1 MGICRHGH
9 CVYKKDGMIAEEIT
23 LLSVNWN
30 QRKVM
35 ELMLKSYV
43 KHHKESEW
51 SPELNLMLVDNGSD
65 DDSKKWLTENGVPFI
80 DLPFNIGHEAAIN
93 AVYKKIDTKYCLLV
107 DTDVQFMSNCWQYPL
122 NSTCLVAGDLITG
135 DVLGAAVK
143 PRIGAWF
150 FLFDIEKMK
159 SSGVHKFRD
168 THEWSYDT
176 GSWMTEQIFSRGFT
190 HHQINRKP
198 GDIDR
203 DVIGMDYGTHRH
215 LGKMSWATSHHKDRI
230 DEIAMRMRYVE
241 EQLPLYADIDL
252 RNKFA

>member
-1 MGICRHGH
+1 MN
-9 CVYKKDGMIAEEIT
+9 IT

-43 KHHKESEW
+43 KLHYDER
-51 SPELNLMLVDNGSD
+51 LDLMLVDNGSD
-65 DDSKKWLTENGVPFI
+65 DDSKKWLTDNGVPFI
-80 DLPFNIGHEAAIN
+80 DLPINIGHEAAIN
-93 AVYKKIDTKYCLLV
+93 AVYKKINTKYCLLV
-107 DTDVQFMSNCWQYPL
+107 DTDIQFMDNCFEYL
-122 NSTCLVAGDLITG
+122 EFLDHKCIAAGDLITG
-135 DVLGAAVK
+135 DVLGSAVK

-150 FLFDIEKMK
+150 FLFNIHVMK
-159 SSGVHKFRD
+159 NLGVHKFRD

-176 GSWMTEQIFSRGFT
+176 GSFMTEQILSRGFT
-190 HHQINRKP
+190 HYQIDRKP

-230 DEIAMRMRYVE
+230 DEIAMRMKYVE

-252 RNKFA
+252 RNKFN